1 MKKSVTIRKALPGE
15 KPGYYNKTAKFL
27 KKAEMGLEMT
37 SSDDPQ
43 RMNLIFNKAY
53 ISLKQSVLPNIL
65 YNSLITEYVLDK
77 NTALQIIQAAVQRL
91 TKEGFYEEDLDEEN
105 KKAEE
110 EAGQAEAQLGQ
121 DQAEEQQQEASEEE
135 ERRVSDSENEELAL
149 SDQGYYEG
157 EEENN
162 NSASHIEDEQS
173 QMNEAF
179 RYGGYPQ
186 YGFGGEE
193 EESDADNITGQ
204 YDNQK
209 GQKEKPFSME
219 DLMAMT
225 PGMQGQESFP
235 DLSYYIGDYRP
246 IGDSYQNQNYL
257 SGSLPE
263 AAEGGST
270 SKWPPDFLKRGLSAY
285 RSTNPLSSLTGFQK
299 TIPVFSAIGHG
310 MSKLPWVGRSFQP
323 KLGTTFTENRSALFD
338 LLQNPDVNT
347 TGIFSKNGSGQ
358 TGGDG
363 TYQVDRLNLYQDDL
377 KQIILELRK
386 SNFTPFKLSDLDDKL
401 KNSNWGISNYDPKLQ
416 GLGGL
421 RALQDGLISGIYPP
435 TSKIVGGTDDNGVDF
450 FEIKHTFLPDQDLPF
465 GATPSNATETTFKNR
480 FYFTTDPITG
490 EVKVFNNLGGDL
502 TTGSRTKYEIT
513 RPWGTSIFNLGR
525 DALREPVKTF
535 SGNNDSTNIADENI
549 FGTPFPSY
557 RATGFGK
564 GIIPRLSEVSDI
576 QPATLETLGW
586 KGKIGRGLENY
597 ALGTWIPQIFG
608 GNNPIRTAAASV
620 NKLAL
625 PTFGY
630 SNPALGPNVIDPANE
645 SYGSDIKN
653 AVNYKYRLGLRTS
666 AIVVGGLGLGY
677 SAYDAMFNPCQC
689 DNELLKNY
697 KPKDVFGHC
706 PCGTEVG
713 SRRTLDPTGV
723 KYNETVDPTKLQMPD
738 SMQFLIDKDITSDRY
753 WREKYKLEELEG
765 RPPGDDFKKGGIT
778 ESNFIKRFTSRFE
791 EGGDAK
797 DQSLGKGARYDTLT
811 HDVEKRKSEFKSIL
825 KKNSNVAI
833 TKEIYKN
840 AQGNPEIL
848 NMIMKDGKVED
859 LAENTETP
867 QAQYGL
873 SVNKDVP
880 DWYTG
885 YSGRR
890 NLREYDNIFKKLQN
904 SFPEELSSYENYL
917 PNFRPD
923 LYNNQQS
930 YINEVDDINESISNN
945 RPLYGQSYNS
955 AEEQAK
961 DVEVQNYMKNIPLTE
976 GMNSADNFIPFP
988 EVSRE
993 PVMGESWDNW
1003 YTSDGNTPGFVP
1015 DNRIWNG
1022 NDWEGAQQ
1030 YGGFTDFDSE
1040 NPLSKFIYGGYNY
1053 AEGGEMD
1060 EPCPNGTH
1068 WDPVLQECVPDEN
1081 KPNILPTREQLFSD
1095 PEYRQ
1100 NIDRLEY
1107 NRDVRDYKD
1116 YRNQMLNDYRNEN
1129 YKGPMEEHDGIL
1141 YPQASP
1147 EWDQFK
1153 NSKEYQD
1160 QYNKL
1165 PDPVYTPGW
1174 QLQHQSPDNAPNNVE
1189 HYPLIGPWNEEDQ
1202 KRYDEHFDPATDDYP
1217 ENFDENG
1224 EFLYKP
1230 KRMLKNSQE
1239 LKEQLNDRYEDWCPC
1254 SKKEEL
1260 MVNGRPTVKEV
1271 CIPCEQAEYGG
1282 QTYNNQNYSLRRA
1295 QDGEEI
1301 QNTDGDYRMIPK
1313 KLSKAEWLQQEQEGY
1328 IKDQKYADLQA
1339 NRPVLSDAEYNAK
1352 FATENLGS
1360 DDNFNAYNSFYDKSK
1375 TEFEDYETPASN
1387 NCPPNYTWNGT
1398 ACVLNTPKTNTN
1410 TNTNCPYGYVWNAY
1424 YNQCIPLATRSPNGY
1439 YPNRRSSN
1447 LLPWNSMFRGKSYKL
1462 NQGSPYHLQSRNP
1475 YTGEL
1480 TGVPIARFVTKKGI
1494 FGKPKRWTDVY
1505 NIGEG
1510 SVTAAQLKDYMDQ
1523 KSGPKRKQVNTDNK
1537 QFNTK
1542 NTGVVERY
1550 NRDHNDQITDDQ
1562 WNNMS
1567 NYERKGIRKGQ
1578 KDEDKEDRRS
1588 ERYDQGKGIRYNSDQ
1603 FAHNVGQ
1610 FTDNVGK
1617 KIDNVRRK
1625 VDDVQL
1631 KIRQGLGNAGDK
1643 VRSGVD
1649 KTQGGIRRGLLSVG
1663 DNIKSRFQSVR
1674 GALRAQEYG
1683 GQYNFLNGGINNNIP
1698 VPVNPFNSNALL
1710 GDQSNLMGTAI
1721 QGNNSF
1727 WNNQYAFNN
1736 ANNVDANGNSL
1747 VPNNPY
1753 PQPNNINVDPAMA
1766 YNQKQS
1772 KLIGVDNN
1780 LKTKRN
1786 IDPEGTLNAADAGIN
1801 GFIGMLDN
1809 VKSRAKEKQM
1819 LLDNSDPFNNIAI
1832 TRNQDMGD
1840 WGDTGHKFGMFRY
1853 NQEGSDRNSR
1863 ATFGQYGGY
1872 MQEGGASSIEEN
1884 EGRTM
1889 EVGYSN
1895 PPTYMVYDKDHKLIF
1910 SSKNRAAA
1918 DKVLKGGSTVSQ
1930 NFEYGG
1936 SFEQD
1941 EEVYMNP
1948 EELEQFLQAGGQVE
1962 YL

>member
-77 NTALQIIQAAVQRL
+77 NTALQIIQAAIQRL

-179 RYGGYPQ
+179 QYGGYPQ

-209 GQKEKPFSME
+209 GKKEKPFSME

-263 AAEGGST
+263 AAKGGST
-270 SKWPPDFLKRGLSAY
+270 SKWPPDWLKRGLTAY
-285 RSTNPLSSLTGFQK
+285 RSTNPLSSLTGLQK
-299 TIPVFSAIGHG
+299 TIPVFSGIGHVMG
-310 MSKLPWVGRSFQP
+310 KLPIVGGSFQP
-323 KLGTTFTENRSALFD
+323 KLGTTFTQNRSALFD
-338 LLQNPDVNT
+338 LLQNPGVNT
-347 TGIFSKNGSGQ
+347 TGVFSKNGSGQ

-363 TYQVDRLNLYQDDL
+363 TYQVDRLNLYQDDV
-377 KQIILELRK
+377 KQIILELTK
-386 SNFTPFKLSDLDDKL
+386 NNFTPFKLSDLDDKL
-401 KNSNWGISNYDPKLQ
+401 KNSNWSSSNYDPKLQ

-480 FYFTTDPITG
+480 FYFRTDPVTG

-513 RPWGTSIFNLGR
+513 RPWGTSTFKLGR
-525 DALREPVKTF
+525 DILREPVKTF
-535 SGNNDSTNIADENI
+535 LGNNDSTNIADKNI

-564 GIIPRLSEVSDI
+564 GIIPRFSEVSDI

-666 AIVVGGLGLGY
+666 AILGGLGYVGY

-713 SRRTLDPTGV
+713 SRRTLDPTGI
-723 KYNETVDPTKLQMPD
+723 KYNETVDPKKLQMPD
-738 SMQFLIDKDITSDRY
+738 SMQFLINKDIPTDRY

-797 DQSLGKGARYDTLT
+797 DQSLGKGNRYDTLT
-811 HDVEKRKSEFKSIL
+811 HVVEKRKSEFKRIL

-930 YINEVDDINESISNN
+930 YINEVEDINESIANN
-945 RPLYGQSYNS
+945 RPLYGSKYNS

-1060 EPCPNGTH
+1060 EPCPPGMR
-1068 WDPVLQECVPDEN
+1068 WDPVLKTCVADTYDEA
-1081 KPNILPTREQLFSD
+1081 PTIQQIYDD
-1095 PEYRQ
+1095 PELLM
-1100 NIDRLEY
+1100 RLKQLEHKRKVDEY
-1107 NRDVRDYKD
+1107 MNWRYNQIFDNDTNGERFDHLPNGFYPHDIKGKEIPGGYPDTEFGKWLREFNKKHPAPNKIKD
-1116 YRNQMLNDYRNEN
+1116 Y
-1129 YKGPMEEHDGIL
+1129 
-1141 YPQASP
+1141 
-1147 EWDQFK
+1147 
-1153 NSKEYQD
+1153 
-1160 QYNKL
+1160 
-1165 PDPVYTPGW
+1165 
-1174 QLQHQSPDNAPNNVE
+1174 QL
-1189 HYPLIGPWNEEDQ
+1189 
-1202 KRYDEHFDPATDDYP
+1202 P
-1217 ENFDENG
+1217 ENFNQNDGHDPTLPRYPKDLKFDFENMDEYQMKDYNEYIKFFQPDGTTPVTKPQLQKQMG
-1224 EFLYKP
+1224 EDYD
-1230 KRMLKNSQE
+1230 Q
-1239 LKEQLNDRYEDWCPC
+1239 WCPYQKTIIL
-1254 SKKEEL
+1254 SDGSTKKVCVSYEESL
-1260 MVNGRPTVKEV
+1260 
-1271 CIPCEQAEYGG
+1271 AEYGG

-1328 IKDQKYADLQA
+1328 IKDQKYADKQA

-1398 ACVLNTPKTNTN
+1398 ACVLNTPNTNTN

-1424 YNQCIPLATRSPNGY
+1424 YNQCIPLATRSSNGY

-1447 LLPWNSMFRGKSYKL
+1447 LLPWNSMFRGKSYNL

-1480 TGVPIARFVTKKGI
+1480 TGVPIARLVTKKGI

-1505 NIGEG
+1505 NVGEG

-1523 KSGPKRKQVNTDNK
+1523 KSGPKRKKVNTDNK

-1578 KDEDKEDRRS
+1578 RYEDKEDRRTD
-1588 ERYDQGKGIRYNSDQ
+1588 RYDQGKGIRYNSDQ

-1663 DNIKSRFQSVR
+1663 DNIKGRFQRVR

-1683 GQYNFLNGGINNNIP
+1683 GQYNFINGGINNNIP

-1727 WNNQYAFNN
+1727 WNNQSAFNN

-1772 KLIGVDNN
+1772 KLVGVDNKLN
-1780 LKTKRN
+1780 TMRK
-1786 IDPEGTLNAADAGIN
+1786 IDPEGTLNAADAGVN
-1801 GFIGMLDN
+1801 SFIGMLDN

-1863 ATFGQYGGY
+1863 ATFGRYGGY
-1872 MQEGGASSIEEN
+1872 MEDGG
-1884 EGRTM
+1884 
-1889 EVGYSN
+1889 
-1895 PPTYMVYDKDHKLIF
+1895 TYED
-1910 SSKNRAAA
+1910 
-1918 DKVLKGGSTVSQ
+1918 
-1930 NFEYGG
+1930 
-1936 SFEQD
+1936 D
-1941 EEVYMNP
+1941 EEIYMTP
-1948 EELEQFLQAGGQVE
+1948 EELEQFLAAGGQVE

>member
-27 KKAEMGLEMT
+27 KKAEMGLEIT

-121 DQAEEQQQEASEEE
+121 DQAEEQQQEAAEEE

-149 SDQGYYEG
+149 DDQGYYEG

-173 QMNEAF
+173 EMNEAF
-179 RYGGYPQ
+179 QYGGYPQ
-186 YGFGGEE
+186 YGFGGE

-209 GQKEKPFSME
+209 GKKEKPFSME

-263 AAEGGST
+263 AAKGGST
-270 SKWPPDFLKRGLSAY
+270 SKWPPDWLKLGLNAY
-285 RSTNPLSSLTGFQK
+285 RSKNALSSLTGLQK
-299 TIPVFSAIGHG
+299 TLPFFSTIGHG
-310 MSKLPWVGRSFQP
+310 VSKLPLVGGYFQP
-323 KLGTTFTENRSALFD
+323 TLGTTFTQNRTALFD
-338 LLQNPDVNT
+338 LIQNPNVNT

-363 TYQVDRLNLYQDDL
+363 SYQVDRLNLYKDDIMN
-377 KQIILELRK
+377 IIKELAEN
-386 SNFTPFKLSDLDDKL
+386 NFTPFKLSDLDDKL
-401 KNSNWGISNYDPKLQ
+401 KNSTYSLSNYDPTVSGK
-416 GLGGL
+416 GGL
-421 RALQDGLISGIYPP
+421 RALQDGLISGVYPP

-450 FEIKHTFLPDQDLPF
+450 FEIKHTFLPNQDLPF
-465 GATPSNATETTFKNR
+465 GATPSNSTETTFKNR
-480 FYFTTDPITG
+480 FYFTTDPVTK

-513 RPWGTSIFNLGR
+513 RPWGTSAFNLGR
-525 DALREPVKTF
+525 EFISNPIGTSL
-535 SGNNDSTNIADENI
+535 GQNDSTNIADENI
-549 FGTPFPSY
+549 FGTPYPSY
-557 RATGFGK
+557 KASTFGK
-564 GIIPRLSEVSDI
+564 GIIPRFREISDI
-576 QPATLETLGW
+576 QPATLDTLGW
-586 KGKIGRGLENY
+586 KGKIGRGIENY
-597 ALGTWIPQIFG
+597 ALGTWIPQVFG
-608 GNNPIRTAAASV
+608 GDNPIRTAAKNV

-630 SNPALGPNVIDPANE
+630 ANPALGPNVIDPANE

-666 AIVVGGLGLGY
+666 AILGGLGLAGY
-677 SAYDAMFNPCQC
+677 TAYDAMFNQCQC
-689 DNELLKNY
+689 DNPLGKNY

-706 PCGTEVG
+706 TCGTEVG

-723 KYNETVDPTKLQMPD
+723 KNNETVDPKKLQMPD
-738 SMQFLIDKDITSDRY
+738 SMQFLIEQGMAPTDYNY
-753 WREKYKLEELEG
+753 WREKNKLQGELPE
-765 RPPGDDFKKGGIT
+765 DDFKKGGIT

-859 LAENTETP
+859 LAENTESP

-873 SVNKDVP
+873 SVNNEVP

-890 NLREYDNIFKKLQN
+890 NLRDYDNMFKKLQN
-904 SFPEELSSYENYL
+904 SFPEQLSSYENYL
-917 PNFRPD
+917 PSFRPD

-930 YINEVDDINESISNN
+930 YINEIDDINESIANN
-945 RPLYGQSYNS
+945 RPLYGESYNS
-955 AEEQAK
+955 SEKQAK
-961 DVEVQNYMKNIPLTE
+961 DVEVQNYMRNLPLTE

-1030 YGGFTDFDSE
+1030 NGGFTDFDSE

-1060 EPCPNGTH
+1060 EPCPPGTH
-1068 WDPVLQECVPDEN
+1068 WDPVLEDCVPDEK
-1081 KPNILPTREQLFSD
+1081 KPVVIPTREELFSD
-1095 PEYRQ
+1095 PEYRE

-1107 NRDVRDYKD
+1107 NRDVKDYKN
-1116 YRNQMLNDYRNEN
+1116 YRLQRLNDYRNEN
-1129 YKGPMEEHDGIL
+1129 YKGPMKEL
-1141 YPQASP
+1141 YDNGTFVPDRDSP
-1147 EWDQFK
+1147 EWEQFY

-1160 QYNKL
+1160 QHDKL
-1165 PDPVYTPGW
+1165 PDPEYTPGW
-1174 QLQHQSPDNAPNNVE
+1174 QLQHQSPDNTPDNIE
-1189 HYPLIGPWNEEDQ
+1189 HYPLIGPWNEQDT
-1202 KRYDEHFDPATDDYP
+1202 KRYEEHFEPATDDYP
-1217 ENFDENG
+1217 ENFDEDG
-1224 EFLYKP
+1224 RFLYKP
-1230 KRMLKNSQE
+1230 KKVLQNSKE
-1239 LKEQLNDRYEDWCPC
+1239 LKEQLNKRYEHWCPC

-1260 MVNGRPTVKEV
+1260 MVNGRPTIKEV

-1301 QNTDGDYRMIPK
+1301 QNIDGDYRMVPK
-1313 KLSKAEWLQQEQEGY
+1313 KLNKAEWLQQEQEGY
-1328 IKDQKYADLQA
+1328 IKDQKYADGQA
-1339 NRPVLSDAEYNAK
+1339 NRPVLSDADYNAK
-1352 FATENLGS
+1352 FTAEDLGS

-1410 TNTNCPYGYVWNAY
+1410 TNTNTNCPYGYVWNAY

-1447 LLPWNSMFRGKSYKL
+1447 LLPWNSMFRGKSYNL
-1462 NQGSPYHLQSRNP
+1462 SQGSPYHLQSRNP

-1505 NIGEG
+1505 NMGEG
-1510 SVTAAQLKDYMDQ
+1510 AVTAAQLKDYMDQ
-1523 KSGPKRKQVNTDNK
+1523 KSGPKRKQVNTNDK
-1537 QFNTK
+1537 QFDTK

-1578 KDEDKEDRRS
+1578 RYEDKEDRRTD
-1588 ERYDQGKGIRYNSDQ
+1588 RYDQGKGIRYNSDQ

-1610 FTDNVGK
+1610 FTDNVG
-1617 KIDNVRRK
+1617 RK
-1625 VDDVQL
+1625 LDDAQL

-1649 KTQGGIRRGLLSVG
+1649 EAQLKIRQGLGRVGDKVGQGLGKVG
-1663 DNIKSRFQSVR
+1663 DNIKGRFIRMR

-1683 GQYNFLNGGINNNIP
+1683 GQYNFRNGGLTQMVIGGPPPCGPGEIEDPNTKLCIAAPGSGVLQNNFPNLVPGSPGTIDSWGGTRAEMNPNIP
-1698 VPVNPFNSNALL
+1698 SFANPGASMK
-1710 GDQSNLMGTAI
+1710 QMMGLDTESMK
-1721 QGNNSF
+1721 SF
-1727 WNNQYAFNN
+1727 T
-1736 ANNVDANGNSL
+1736 
-1747 VPNNPY
+1747 NPDGT
-1753 PQPNNINVDPAMA
+1753 PIA
-1766 YNQKQS
+1766 QKQS
-1772 KLIGVDNN
+1772 KLVGVDNK
-1780 LKTKRN
+1780 LKTMRD
-1786 IDPEGTLNAADAGIN
+1786 IDPEGTLNAVDAGIN
-1801 GFIGMLDN
+1801 GFVGMLDN

-1819 LLDNSDPFNNIAI
+1819 LLDNADPMNNIST
-1832 TRNQDMGD
+1832 TRNQDRGD
-1840 WGDTGHKFGMFRY
+1840 WGDTGHKFGWLRY
-1853 NQEGSDRNSR
+1853 DQEGADRNSR
-1863 ATFGQYGGY
+1863 ATFGRYGGY
-1872 MQEGGASSIEEN
+1872 MEDGGNYE
-1884 EGRTM
+1884 
-1889 EVGYSN
+1889 
-1895 PPTYMVYDKDHKLIF
+1895 D
-1910 SSKNRAAA
+1910 
-1918 DKVLKGGSTVSQ
+1918 
-1930 NFEYGG
+1930 
-1936 SFEQD
+1936 D
-1941 EEVYMNP
+1941 EEIYMTP
-1948 EELEQFLQAGGQVE
+1948 EELEQFLAAGGQVE